1 MKPMNIAKPP
11 MARMMTPAGRP
22 AIEARASLLGLP
34 AGVVILAVGGFAM
47 FMGFMFIRR
56 IVDIEV

>member
-1 MKPMNIAKPP
+1 MFDDRAQIA
-11 MARMMTPAGRP
+11 
-22 AIEARASLLGLP
+22 GLP
-34 AGVVILAVGGFAM
+34 AGVVILIIGGFAM